1 VPGGGTGA
9 GRRHRCRA
17 EAPCMAFRGHRPKLF
32 MSCTA
37 GVAKALCT
45 YKATVAYDGTAYKGF
60 QLQIT
65 PDEKR
70 VTIQGEI
77 EACLSKMFVADR
89 QALKVQGAGRT
100 DSGVHARGQVC
111 APGTPQT
118 LPRHSHWRRAS
129 DIVVS
134 CVPGSLPV
142 WSVRQAVWLQPR

>member
-1 VPGGGTGA
+1 MPGGGTGV
-9 GRRHRCRA
+9 GQK
-17 EAPCMAFRGHRPKLF
+17 EAPCMAFRDHRPKLF
-32 MSCTA
+32 MSCIA

-118 LPRHSHWRRAS
+118 PPRHS
-129 DIVVS
+129 
-134 CVPGSLPV
+134 CCP
-142 WSVRQAVWLQPR
+142 